1 MKKIFIS
8 ILSVAMFAA
17 CAKSETEE
25 IAPIAP
31 EPEDEAQTVYV
42 EIGATTGSETKAT
55 YDENLKAY
63 WEAGDQILAVQ
74 GHACDWKAGGN
85 DKTVYANNLNLQSG
99 DYTNSAVFAGN
110 ISTQTSNAK
119 YFHFAYPA
127 TNTVLSTHG
136 NINAFNTSNTQTA
149 TCTYTVPTE
158 QDGKWT
164 PFLCA
169 STTEKTTA
177 TAITGIDF
185 GTSLNACFAVRVF
198 ENDKTTP
205 KKIKSI
211 TITAENNIAGT
222 ISATTAND
230 GAFSADMFTC
240 NGVGNT
246 VTADNLQNIETLGGL
261 YEYRFEVLPV
271 EAGVLTLTVTDEAGS
286 VITRQTSAKTFRAN
300 ARGGVNVYWDE
311 AIILMDTPLSWYEDT
326 TKDHLSTLAPKSIYA
341 QNVNI
346 SGVGIDG
353 ITEVGIYVNGEK
365 KPNDNKALQFDK
377 QVVVP
382 ESGEY
387 IVEPYAILAN
397 GTEIKGAGQTVI
409 VTDKLDILSHNISS
423 SYNSN
428 GTVSKTNDIEG
439 DKIKASY
446 LINDSYANANLIK
459 SIRFVSDEISAD
471 MEADKEFTSAA
482 LDPQA
487 YNNCH
492 IVIEFQNGYVINTP
506 AYTINVTGV
515 PYSINFTNGNPTNW
529 STNNTDKSS
538 LGNWLKLNTG
548 TAWII
553 SPRFIVPEYCDV
565 IATINAG
572 AYASAGTYKPN
583 IYISASSSGEQ
594 GGEATQLTGRT
605 AAFVSYYDISR
616 DIQIGTEENNSH
628 ICIYST
634 GDKPWSATSN
644 AGITVKTFLIK
655 YNI

>member
-17 CAKSETEE
+17 CAKSETED

-85 DKTVYANNLNLQSG
+85 NKTVYANNLNLQSG

-149 TCTYTVPTE
+149 TCTYTVPTD

-164 PFLCA
+164 LFLCA

-177 TAITGIDF
+177 AAITGVDF

-198 ENDKTTP
+198 ENDKATP

-211 TITAENNIAGT
+211 TITAANNIVGT
-222 ISATTAND
+222 MSATTAND

-311 AIILMDTPLSWYEDT
+311 AGISMDATTWFEDSCAKDGLSA
-326 TKDHLSTLAPKSIYA
+326 LSSANTIYCDVSLFGIGA
-341 QNVNI
+341 ADIQEK
-346 SGVGIDG
+346 GVI
-353 ITEVGIYVNGEK
+353 VNGEK
-365 KPNDNKALQFDK
+365 YTNSDASNKFSSEIAALDGNGAYTVQA
-377 QVVVP
+377 
-382 ESGEY
+382 
-387 IVEPYAILAN
+387 YAILNN
-397 GTEIKGAGQTVI
+397 GKELKTGIKTVYVVDEKVLPAI
-409 VTDKLDILSHNISS
+409 AAHTIRS

-428 GTVSKTNDIEG
+428 AEVAKTNDING
-439 DKIKASY
+439 DIIKATVQ
-446 LINDSYANANLIK
+446 LNDCWASNNLLE
-459 SIRFVSDEISAD
+459 SVTFYREGFTSTMQVGA
-471 MEADKEFTSAA
+471 EFTTEA
-482 LDPQA
+482 LDPRA
-487 YNNCH
+487 HKDCH
-492 IVIEFQNGYVINTP
+492 IAVKFRNGYVINTP

-515 PYSINFTNGNPTNW
+515 PYKVDFDANRQNWMNWTSNGADWYNQGAGYKLRLKNGFIVSPAFWIPEDIIISTDIECQYYKVFSGSANFTIGTTSGVNIKATNGVSQSVSRNANTTINKTSKTGFISTFSPTNKYL
-529 STNNTDKSS
+529 SV
-538 LGNWLKLNTG
+538 
-548 TAWII
+548 TA
-553 SPRFIVPEYCDV
+553 SEQNCFLYSVK
-565 IATINAG
+565 IN
-572 AYASAGTYKPN
+572 Y
-583 IYISASSSGEQ
+583 
-594 GGEATQLTGRT
+594 QL
-605 AAFVSYYDISR
+605 
-616 DIQIGTEENNSH
+616 
-628 ICIYST
+628 
-634 GDKPWSATSN
+634 
-644 AGITVKTFLIK
+644 
-655 YNI
+655 